1 MLSLIL
7 DMDIPVVNVSPQSV
21 TEGEALTFT
30 CNVNT
35 NVDPSTYAWYY
46 NGTKISGA
54 SNKIYS
60 LTNGSRTN
68 SGNYSCNV
76 TSQNFTKSS
85 QEIVV
90 VYLCKYTFYVFV
102 KVLGI
107 AVAGILEFLELF
119 LIFLLLEF
127 YLKCSVCAS

>member
-1 MLSLIL
+1 
-7 DMDIPVVNVSPQSV
+7 MDIPVVNVSPQPV
-21 TEGEALTFT
+21 TEGETLAFT

-35 NVDPSTYAWYY
+35 NENPSTYAWYY

-54 SNKIYS
+54 SSKEYS

-68 SGNYSCNV
+68 SGKYYCMVISD
-76 TSQNFTKSS
+76 NFNKSS
-85 QEIVV
+85 QEIPV
-90 VYLCKYTFYVFV
+90 VYFCKYTFSVFV

-127 YLKCSVCAS
+127 YLKCHVCSS